1 MRITNK
7 MITGDFLMGLNT
19 NLASLTN
26 YQKQVATGK
35 SLNSIA
41 DDPEKL
47 IASLQA
53 KSKLSKIDQ
62 YTSTVNTAVDWLSQ
76 TDSSVTALDGVL
88 TNAYEKTV
96 QATSDTLKD
105 DDRSSIAEYIGQL
118 RDQVLTVANNQYG
131 DKYIFG
137 GYNTSSK
144 PFTTDESG
152 NIYYNGLDLTD
163 STNPDLTSMDSQSVG
178 YSVGNNITM
187 GVSITGTQ
195 LLGTGDKNA
204 YTVLNNLYNALN
216 SGATGVDIGNYI
228 TQIQDCQNN
237 VHIVQGKVGG
247 LTNRL
252 KMLNDIYSNQSDTCT
267 EQKSEAEDAD
277 IAEAYTKYSAAK
289 TVYNAALQV
298 GTQILQHSI
307 LDYLH

>member
-7 MITGDFLMGLNT
+7 MITGDFLTNLNT
-19 NLASLTN
+19 NLTSLTK

-41 DDPEKL
+41 DDPAKL

-53 KSKLSKIDQ
+53 KTKLNKIDQ
-62 YTSTVNTAVDWLSQ
+62 YSSTVDTAVDWLTQ
-76 TDSSVTALDGVL
+76 TDSSVTELDGVL
-88 TNAYEKTV
+88 TNAYEKAV
-96 QATSDTLKD
+96 QASSDTLTD
-105 DDRSSIAEYIGQL
+105 DDRNSIAEDIGQL
-118 RDQVLTVANNQYG
+118 RDQVLTIANNQYG

-137 GYNTSSK
+137 GYNTSTK
-144 PFTTDESG
+144 PFTTDASG
-152 NIYYNGLDLTD
+152 NIFYNGTDLTD
-163 STNPDLTSMDSQSVG
+163 STNADLISMDSQSVG

-187 GVSITGTQ
+187 GVSITGTE
-195 LLGTGDKNA
+195 LLGTGDNNA
-204 YTVLNNLYNALN
+204 YTVLNNLYNALK
-216 SGATGVDIGNYI
+216 SGSTGDDIGSYI
-228 TQIQDCQNN
+228 TQIQDCQSN

-252 KMLNDIYSNQSDTCT
+252 DMLKDIYSNQSDTCT

-277 IAEAYTKYSAAK
+277 IAQAYTKYTAAQ

-307 LDYLH
+307 LDYLD